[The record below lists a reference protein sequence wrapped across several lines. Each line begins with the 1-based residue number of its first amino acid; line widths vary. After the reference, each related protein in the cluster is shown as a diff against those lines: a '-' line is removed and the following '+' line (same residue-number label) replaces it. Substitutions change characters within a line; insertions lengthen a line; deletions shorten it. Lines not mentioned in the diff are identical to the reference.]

1 MTDSRIETDSSRQV
15 EVPADKLWER
25 RSSARSLRRNIVWR
39 AELKSLP

>member
-1 MTDSRIETDSSRQV
+1 MTSSRIETDGLGQV
-15 EVPADKLWER
+15 EVPADKLSER